1 MARLLAFIVF
11 IAALAAGG
19 MDLFFAFDKRT
30 DFEFLSIGDHWF
42 RLHPDSLF
50 GMQAAM
56 EQMGLWSMMDYVF
69 EFLMMPAAPTL
80 GVIAVVLWVLG
91 GLFRRNRV
99 AAPRPGKVKVAKNS
113 TRARRNIAAQHAG
126 QHRDVQTNHNGPVRR
141 MR

>member
-1 MARLLAFIVF
+1 MARLLAFIIF

-19 MDLFFAFDKRT
+19 MDAFFAFDKRT

-42 RLHPDSLF
+42 RLDPDSLF

-56 EQMGLWSMMDYVF
+56 EKMGLWSAMDYVF
-69 EFLMMPAAPTL
+69 QFLMMPAAPTL
-80 GVIAVVLWVLG
+80 AVIAVVLWVLG

-99 AAPRPGKVKVAKNS
+99 ATPRPGKVKGAKNS
-113 TRARRNIAAQHAG
+113 TRARRNAAALHDNK
-126 QHRDVQTNHNGPVRR
+126 HDTVQASRSGPVRR